1 MRFFKCASICLGIS
15 ALMASA
21 YIVKQGDTLWD
32 LSDEFLKDP
41 FAWPD
46 LWENN
51 RHIQDPHW
59 IYPGDSI
66 YLGDSIADENIVL
79 QVEKSNKYPCNATV
93 SDSALP
99 KGVGYSV
106 TAVGCDDD
114 GDGRNNDF
122 EDMLGDL
129 RSKDKKNKKKPKLN
143 DTYYYSQ
150 RPAPKIFNGYYQ
162 LHAPEIY
169 TIDSI
174 KKDKRFFTIRSGEK
188 KEPIIHMPENEVLV
202 RKGKKTSS
210 TLKKGDLVE
219 IIDAK
224 AIDAPAAKG
233 TNFDRFALLRLSG
246 YAKITAIGDT
256 LSRAKIVI
264 TFREIRINQSKARLK
279 QPLKTIN
286 VTGYTAEK
294 EAKLDSLAII
304 RYAMDPML
312 IIGAYAYVLIDKG
325 SAQNYNTGDAVAI
338 WEEDHSDPSLPP
350 HLLGRGIIARAAVNE
365 SSVLIREIYSNSR
378 RIETGHKVSVT
389 HRANVA
395 K

>member
-1 MRFFKCASICLGIS
+1 MRLLKCASICLGLS
-15 ALMASA
+15 ALLASA
-21 YIVKQGDTLWD
+21 YIVKEGDTLWD

-66 YLGDSIADENIVL
+66 YLGDSIQDNNVL
-79 QVEKSNKYPCNATV
+79 QVEKSKYPCNAAI

-106 TAVGCDDD
+106 TAAGCDD
-114 GDGRNNDF
+114 GDGRNSDF

-129 RSKDKKNKKKPKLN
+129 RNRDKKNKKKPKVE
-143 DTYYYSQ
+143 DTYYYTQ

-169 TIDSI
+169 TLDSL
-174 KKDKRFFTIRSGEK
+174 KKDQRFFSIRSGEK
-188 KEPIIHMPENEVLV
+188 KEPIIHMPENEVV
-202 RKGKKTSS
+202 VGIGKKTNSK
-210 TLKKGDLVE
+210 LKKGDIVE

-224 AIDAPAAKG
+224 GIDVPRSKDSG
-233 TNFDRFALLRLSG
+233 FDKFALLRLSG

-256 LSRAKIVI
+256 LSRAKIVLS
-264 TFREIRINQSKARLK
+264 FREIKMNQSKARLK

-286 VTGYTAEK
+286 VSGYTAEK

-312 IIGAYAYVLIDKG
+312 IIGAYSYVLIDRG
-325 SAQNYNTGDAVAI
+325 TAQKYNTGDAVAI
-338 WEEDHSDPSLPP
+338 WEEDHSDASLPP
-350 HLLGRGIIARAAVNE
+350 RLLGRGVIARASVNE
-365 SSVLIREIYSNSR
+365 ASVLIREIYSNSR

-389 HRANVA
+389 HRANIVR
-395 K
+395 